1 MLTMKRKIRSCIS
14 FIFILLLAFSVTS
27 DVFADQISDL
37 KKKNQEDQQKL
48 DELDEQIDDLAS
60 EQADLQ
66 SEIDDLEAQIIDIM
80 TSISIIEDEITVK
93 KEEIAQAQSDLEA
106 AKQDEQNQYE
116 AMKVRIQFMYEQ
128 SDSSYF
134 NIIFSASSMQDILNQ
149 ADYIETLYEY
159 DRQLLTEYEEA
170 RVRVE
175 ELKETLEI
183 EESELEAIQ
192 EGYQEEKAAMEEAMA
207 ELESVSAE
215 YQTQINQAKQQ
226 ALVYKQQIKQQNA
239 QIAKLEEE
247 ARKKA
252 AEEAAKKAAQEAAK
266 KAAANQTTTK
276 QQGTAAVNKDE
287 ILAAK
292 GSSKGKE
299 IAIYACGFVGNPYVA
314 GGTSL
319 TNGADC
325 SGFTQAVYKAFGYSI
340 PRTSYQQRNAG
351 IAVSYAEA
359 QPGDLV
365 CYAGHVGMYI
375 GNGKIVHASS
385 AKTGIKISYATY
397 REILAVRR
405 IIQ

>member
-14 FIFILLLAFSVTS
+14 FIFILLLTFSVTS

-60 EQADLQ
+60 EQAGLQ
-66 SEIDDLEAQIIDIM
+66 SEIDELEAQIIDIM

-106 AKQDEQNQYE
+106 AKQDEQKQYE
-116 AMKVRIQFMYEQ
+116 AMKLRIQFMYEQ

-134 NIIFSASSMQDILNQ
+134 DIIFSASSMQDILNQ

-159 DRQLLTEYEEA
+159 DRKLLTEYEEV

-192 EGYQEEKAAMEEAMA
+192 EGYEEEKVAMEEAMA

-252 AEEAAKKAAQEAAK
+252 AEEAAKKAA
-266 KAAANQTTTK
+266 ANKTTTK
-276 QQGTAAVNKDE
+276 PKGTATVNKDE
-287 ILAAK
+287 ILAAN

-299 IAIYACGFVGNPYVA
+299 IAIYACGFVGNPYVL

-351 IAVSYAEA
+351 TAVSYAQA

-405 IIQ
+405 ILQ

>member
-1 MLTMKRKIRSCIS
+1 MLTMKRRIRRYIS
-14 FIFILLLAFSVTS
+14 FLLIFVLAFSITS

-48 DELDEQIDDLAS
+48 DELDEQIDELAG
-60 EQADLQ
+60 EQAGLQ
-66 SEIDDLEAQIIDIM
+66 SEIDELEAQIVDIM
-80 TSISIIEDEITVK
+80 ASISIIEDEIVVK
-93 KEEIAQAQSDLEA
+93 KEEIVQAQNDLEV
-106 AKQDEQNQYE
+106 AKQDEQNQYN
-116 AMKVRIQFMYEQ
+116 AMKLRIQFMYEQ

-134 NIIFSASSMQDILNQ
+134 DIFFNASSMQDILNQ
-149 ADYIETLYEY
+149 ADYIERLYEY
-159 DRQLLTEYEEA
+159 DRQLLTAYEEA
-170 RVRVE
+170 RIRVE
-175 ELKETLEI
+175 ELKAALEI

-192 EGYQEEKAAMEEAMA
+192 EGYEEEKVAMEDAMA

-215 YQTQINQAKQQ
+215 YQTQINHAKQQ

-252 AEEAAKKAAQEAAK
+252 AEEAAKKAA
-266 KAAANQTTTK
+266 ANKTTTTSK
-276 QQGTAAVNKDE
+276 PQGAATVNKDE
-287 ILAAK
+287 ILAAN

-340 PRTSYQQRNAG
+340 PRTSTQQRNAG
-351 IAVSYAEA
+351 VAVSYAEA

>member
-14 FIFILLLAFSVTS
+14 FILILLLTFSVTS
-27 DVFADQISDL
+27 NVFADQISDL

-60 EQADLQ
+60 EQAGLQ
-66 SEIDDLEAQIIDIM
+66 SEIDELEAQIIDIM

-106 AKQDEQNQYE
+106 AKQDEQKQYE
-116 AMKVRIQFMYEQ
+116 AMKLRIQFMYEQ

-134 NIIFSASSMQDILNQ
+134 DIIFSASSMQDILNQ

-159 DRQLLTEYEEA
+159 DRKLLTEYEEA

-192 EGYQEEKAAMEEAMA
+192 EGYQEEKVAMEEAMA

-252 AEEAAKKAAQEAAK
+252 AEEAAKKAA
-266 KAAANQTTTK
+266 ANKTTTK
-276 QQGTAAVNKDE
+276 PKGTATVNKDE
-287 ILAAK
+287 ILAAN

-299 IAIYACGFVGNPYVA
+299 IAIYACGFVGNPYVL

-351 IAVSYAEA
+351 TAVSYAQA

-405 IIQ
+405 ILQ

>member
-1 MLTMKRKIRSCIS
+1 MLTMKRRIRRYIS
-14 FIFILLLAFSVTS
+14 FLLIFVLAFSITS

-48 DELDEQIDDLAS
+48 DELDEQIDELAG
-60 EQADLQ
+60 EQAGLQ
-66 SEIDDLEAQIIDIM
+66 SEIDELEAQIVDIM
-80 TSISIIEDEITVK
+80 ASISIIEDEIVVK
-93 KEEIAQAQSDLEA
+93 KEEIVQAQNDLEV
-106 AKQDEQNQYE
+106 AKQDEQNQYN
-116 AMKVRIQFMYEQ
+116 AMKLRIQFMYEQ

-134 NIIFSASSMQDILNQ
+134 DIFFNASSMQDILNQ
-149 ADYIETLYEY
+149 ADYIERLYEY
-159 DRQLLTEYEEA
+159 DRQLLTAYEEA
-170 RVRVE
+170 RIRVE
-175 ELKETLEI
+175 ELKAALEI

-192 EGYQEEKAAMEEAMA
+192 EGYEEEKVAMEDAMA

-226 ALVYKQQIKQQNA
+226 ALVYKQQITQQNA

-252 AEEAAKKAAQEAAK
+252 AEEAAKKAA
-266 KAAANQTTTK
+266 ANKTTTTSK
-276 QQGTAAVNKDE
+276 PQGTATVNKDE
-287 ILAAK
+287 ILAAN

-340 PRTSYQQRNAG
+340 PRTSTQQRNAG
-351 IAVSYAEA
+351 VAVSYAEA

>member
-1 MLTMKRKIRSCIS
+1 MLTMKRRIRRYIG
-14 FIFILLLAFSVTS
+14 FILVFSITFHATGN
-27 DVFADQISDL
+27 VFADQISDL
-37 KKKNQEDQQKL
+37 KKKNQEDQKKL
-48 DELDEQIDDLAS
+48 DELDEQIGDLAS
-60 EQADLQ
+60 EQAGLQ
-66 SEIDDLEAQIIDIM
+66 SEMDELEAQIVDIM
-80 TSISIIEDEITVK
+80 TSISIIEDEIAAK

-106 AKQDEQNQYE
+106 AREDEQNQYE
-116 AMKVRIQFMYEQ
+116 AMKLRIQFMYEQ
-128 SDSSYF
+128 GDSSYLD
-134 NIIFSASSMQDILNQ
+134 IMLQASSMQDILNK
-149 ADYIETLYEY
+149 ADYIERLYEY
-159 DRQLLTEYEEA
+159 DRELFKKYQET
-170 RVRVE
+170 RVKVE
-175 ELKETLEI
+175 ELKAALEI
-183 EESELEAIQ
+183 EQSELEAIQ
-192 EGYQEEKAAMEEAMA
+192 EGYEEEKAAMEETMA
-207 ELESVSAE
+207 ELESISAE
-215 YQTQINQAKQQ
+215 YETQINKAKQQ

-252 AEEAAKKAAQEAAK
+252 AEEAAKKAA
-266 KAAANQTTTK
+266 ANKTTTTTTTTK
-276 QQGTAAVNKDE
+276 PQGTATVNKDE
-287 ILAAK
+287 IMAAN

-340 PRTSYQQRNAG
+340 PRTSTQQRNAG
-351 IAVSYAEA
+351 TAVSYAEA

-365 CYAGHVGMYI
+365 CYAGHVGLYI

>member
-1 MLTMKRKIRSCIS
+1 M
-14 FIFILLLAFSVTS
+14 IFVLAFSITS
-27 DVFADQISDL
+27 EVLADQISDL

-48 DELDEQIDDLAS
+48 DELDEQIDELAG
-60 EQADLQ
+60 EQAGLQ
-66 SEIDDLEAQIIDIM
+66 SEIDELEAQIVDIM
-80 TSISIIEDEITVK
+80 ASISIIEDEIVAK
-93 KEEIAQAQSDLEA
+93 KEEIAQAQSDLEV

-116 AMKVRIQFMYEQ
+116 AMKLRIRFMYEQ

-134 NIIFSASSMQDILNQ
+134 DILFNASSMQDILNQ
-149 ADYIETLYEY
+149 ADYIEKLYQY

-175 ELKETLEI
+175 ELKAALEI

-192 EGYQEEKAAMEEAMA
+192 EGYEEEKVAMEDTMV
-207 ELESVSAE
+207 ELETVSAE
-215 YQTQINQAKQQ
+215 YQTQINRAKQQ

-252 AEEAAKKAAQEAAK
+252 AEEAAKKAA
-266 KAAANQTTTK
+266 ANKTTTTSK
-276 QQGTAAVNKDE
+276 PQGTATVNKDE
-287 ILAAK
+287 ILAAN

-299 IAIYACGFVGNPYVA
+299 IAIYACGFVGNPYLA

-325 SGFTQAVYKAFGYSI
+325 SGFTQAVYTAFGYSI
-340 PRTSYQQRNAG
+340 PRTSYQQRSAG
-351 IAVSYAEA
+351 VAVSYAEA

-385 AKTGIKISYATY
+385 AKTGIKISYAPY